1 MGLTIFID
9 GQIRFEMLY
18 SRYSQFIQE
27 LVEKAY
33 GPECLKI
40 FKAIYERPMTSEE
53 ANFWNARCND
63 ALDILIQHP
72 DDRGDISPEECRRI
86 YEALKPYHL
95 DAVCRYQN
103 QYVDV
108 CERWK
113 EMLLY
118 CAENNVPMEY
128 R

>member
-33 GPECLKI
+33 GSECLKI
-40 FKAIYERPMTSEE
+40 FKAIYERPMTSAE
-53 ANFWNARCND
+53 ADFWNMRCND
-63 ALDILIQHP
+63 DLDILIQHP
-72 DDRGDISPEECRRI
+72 DDRGDISPENCRKI
-86 YEALKPYHL
+86 YEALEPYHL
-95 DAVCRYQN
+95 NALCRYRN
-103 QYVDV
+103 QYVNV
-108 CERWK
+108 CEQWK

-118 CAENNVPMEY
+118 CAQNNAKMEY

>member
-40 FKAIYERPMTSEE
+40 FKSIYERPMTSAESD
-53 ANFWNARCND
+53 FWNMRCND
-63 ALDILIQHP
+63 DLDILIQHP
-72 DDRGDISPEECRRI
+72 DDRGDISPENCRKI

-95 DAVCRYQN
+95 NALCRHQN
-103 QYVDV
+103 QYVNV

-118 CAENNVPMEY
+118 CARNNAIMEY

>member
-9 GQIRFEMLY
+9 GQIRFEVLY

-40 FKAIYERPMTSEE
+40 FKAIYERPMTSAE
-53 ANFWNARCND
+53 ADFWNMRCND
-63 ALDILIQHP
+63 DLDILIQHP
-72 DDRGDISPEECRRI
+72 DDRGDISPENCRKI
-86 YEALKPYHL
+86 YEALEPYHL
-95 DAVCRYQN
+95 NALCRYRN
-103 QYVDV
+103 QYVNV
-108 CERWK
+108 CEQWK

-118 CAENNVPMEY
+118 CAQNNAKMEY

>member
-40 FKAIYERPMTSEE
+40 FRAIYERPMTSAE
-53 ANFWNARCND
+53 ADFWNTRCND
-63 ALDILIQHP
+63 DLDILIRHP
-72 DDRGDISPEECRRI
+72 DDRGDISPENCRKI

-95 DAVCRYQN
+95 NALCRHRN
-103 QYVDV
+103 HYVNV

-118 CAENNVPMEY
+118 CAQNNAKMEY

>member
-33 GPECLKI
+33 GSECLKI
-40 FKAIYERPMTSEE
+40 FKAIYERPMTSAE
-53 ANFWNARCND
+53 ADLWNMRCND
-63 ALDILIQHP
+63 DLDILIQHP
-72 DDRGDISPEECRRI
+72 DDRGDISPENCRKI

-95 DAVCRYQN
+95 NTLCRHRN
-103 QYVDV
+103 HYVNV

-118 CAENNVPMEY
+118 CAQNSVKMEY

>member
-9 GQIRFEMLY
+9 GQIRFELLY

-40 FKAIYERPMTSEE
+40 FRAIYERPMTSTE
-53 ANFWNARCND
+53 ADFWNMRCND
-63 ALDILIQHP
+63 DLDILIRHP
-72 DDRGDISPEECRRI
+72 DDRGDISPENCRKI

-95 DAVCRYQN
+95 NALCRHRN
-103 QYVDV
+103 HYVNV

-118 CAENNVPMEY
+118 CAQNNAKMEY

>member
-9 GQIRFEMLY
+9 GQIRFEVLY

-40 FKAIYERPMTSEE
+40 FRAIYERPMTSAE
-53 ANFWNARCND
+53 ADFWNMRCND
-63 ALDILIQHP
+63 DLDILIQHP
-72 DDRGDISPEECRRI
+72 DDRGDISPENCRKI
-86 YEALKPYHL
+86 YEALEPYHL
-95 DAVCRYQN
+95 NALCRYRN
-103 QYVDV
+103 QYVNV
-108 CERWK
+108 CEQWK

-118 CAENNVPMEY
+118 CAQNNAKMEY

>member
-18 SRYSQFIQE
+18 SLYSQFIQE

-33 GPECLKI
+33 GSECLKI
-40 FKAIYERPMTSEE
+40 FKAIYERPMTSAE
-53 ANFWNARCND
+53 ADFWNMRCND
-63 ALDILIQHP
+63 DLDILIQHP
-72 DDRGDISPEECRRI
+72 DDRGDISPENCRKI
-86 YEALKPYHL
+86 YEALEPYHL
-95 DAVCRYQN
+95 NALCRYRN
-103 QYVDV
+103 QYVNV
-108 CERWK
+108 CEQWK

-118 CAENNVPMEY
+118 CAQNNAKMEY

>member
-18 SRYSQFIQE
+18 SRYFQFIQE

-40 FKAIYERPMTSEE
+40 FKAIYERPMTSAE
-53 ANFWNARCND
+53 ADFWNMRCND
-63 ALDILIQHP
+63 DLDILIRHP
-72 DDRGDISPEECRRI
+72 DDRGDISPEDCRRI

-118 CAENNVPMEY
+118 CAENSVPMEY

>member
-9 GQIRFEMLY
+9 GQIRFEVLY

-33 GPECLKI
+33 GSECLKI
-40 FKAIYERPMTSEE
+40 YRDIYERPMTSAE
-53 ANFWNARCND
+53 ADFWNTRCND
-63 ALDILIQHP
+63 DLDILIQHP
-72 DDRGDISPEECRRI
+72 DNWGDISPENCQKI

-95 DAVCRYQN
+95 NALCRYRN
-103 QYVDV
+103 QYVNV
-108 CERWK
+108 CEQWK

-118 CAENNVPMEY
+118 CAQNNAKMEY